1 MAAFTRLK
9 RFSEIGTVAAKYGL
23 TAFMPRTLLHIL
35 KLEQKSGDE
44 KSYRDLKLEERLRL
58 AFEEL
63 GTTYI
68 KLGQILSL
76 RSDVIPAQM
85 AEEFK
90 KLQDNVTPM
99 PFTVIKPIIEA
110 ELDSKIEDV
119 FLSFNETPVA
129 AASISQVYSAILK
142 DTGEEVIVKVR
153 KPGVVEKIKG
163 DMEIILWI
171 ADIMQKTSSYSKN
184 IDFKG
189 IAEEFFWIMNQELDL
204 MIEKSNTEKFAK
216 NFSGEQWFWLAF
228 PAMHSDLC
236 TSRMLVMERMKGVK
250 LSEMPAGEPGGAYDR
265 KVIADRGSRMLMQM
279 ILVDGF
285 FHADLHAGNIFFTEN
300 SGISI
305 IDCGMCGQID
315 RYMREKI
322 ADIFTAFVVKDFE
335 KVANVYIEISESS
348 APVNKAELVKDIRK
362 LFDSLP
368 DDLSKIN
375 TAEMVAKT
383 SAILFRHK
391 LKVPREFTALFK
403 SFSMLEG
410 LCRELDPE
418 FELMTVA
425 TRLSKEVLAQR
436 YSPERIADDF
446 FTLSVRLIDLLKT
459 LPSNVSSI
467 FDKIESGTLQHRFLI
482 LLSRSERVFISK
494 MVTRISS
501 AFMITGT
508 IIASGSVTDS
518 FYRYVIYCV
527 FAFSTLAFITTFR
540 KGS

>member
-9 RFSEIGTVAAKYGL
+9 RFSEIGTIAAKYGL
-23 TAFMPRTLLHIL
+23 TAFMPRSLLHIL
-35 KLEQKSGDE
+35 KLDNRSGDE
-44 KSYRDLKLEERLRL
+44 KSYRDMKLEERLRL

-76 RSDVIPAQM
+76 RSDIIPLAM

-99 PFTVIKPIIEA
+99 PFTFIKPIIEE
-110 ELDSKIEDV
+110 ELGSKIEDV
-119 FLSFNETPVA
+119 FLSFNEEPVA
-129 AASISQVYSAILK
+129 AASISQVYLGVLK
-142 DTGEEVIVKVR
+142 ETGEEVIVKVR

-163 DMEIILWI
+163 DMEILLWI

-189 IAEEFFWIMNQELDL
+189 IAEEFFWTMNSELDL
-204 MIEKSNTEKFAK
+204 LIEKNNTDKFLE
-216 NFSGEQWFWLAF
+216 NFSGEEWSWLSF
-228 PAMHSDLC
+228 PKMHSTLC
-236 TSRMLVMERMKGVK
+236 TSRMLVMERMKGRK
-250 LSEMPAGEPGGAYDR
+250 LSELPVLESDELFDR
-265 KVIADRGSRMLMQM
+265 KLIADRGSKVLMQM
-279 ILVDGF
+279 ILNDGF

-305 IDCGMCGQID
+305 IDCGMCGHID
-315 RYMREKI
+315 RYLREKI
-322 ADIFTAFVVKDFE
+322 ADLFTAFVIKDFE
-335 KVANVYIEISESS
+335 KVANVYIEISESTS
-348 APVNKAELVKDIRK
+348 MVNKAEFIKDIRR

-368 DDLSKIN
+368 DNLSKIN
-375 TAEMVAKT
+375 TAEMVQKT
-383 SAILFRHK
+383 SEILFRYK
-391 LKVPREFTALFK
+391 LRIPRDLTQLIK

-418 FELMTVA
+418 FELLTVA
-425 TRLSKEVLAQR
+425 QKLSKEVIAQK
-436 YSPERIADDF
+436 YSPERIAEDF
-446 FTLSVRLIDLLKT
+446 FTLSIRLIDLLKI
-459 LPSNVSSI
+459 LPGNISNI

-482 LLSRSERVFISK
+482 LLNISERNFISK

-501 AFMITGT
+501 AFMITGSL
-508 IIASGSVTDS
+508 IASGTLSEKPYS
-518 FYRYVIYCV
+518 YAIFGV
-527 FAFSTLAFITTFR
+527 FVFSTLAFISTFR